1 MSKRILAAVGA
12 AASILAQEAE
22 NMKRYLVTEKQLE
35 ELKEA
40 FEMTLFVNHN
50 NERFLKFLVEDI
62 EAQELDIRCEDEIKS
77 SDEVR
82 RKVFVATYTPRGS
95 M

>member
-1 MSKRILAAVGA
+1 
-12 AASILAQEAE
+12 
-22 NMKRYLVTEKQLE
+22 MKKYLVTEKQLE
-35 ELKEA
+35 GLKEA
-40 FEMTLFVNHN
+40 FETVLFVNHN

-82 RKVFVATYTPRGS
+82 RKVFVATFIPREW